1 MAKNQ
6 ILWILPIILALT
18 VQLATPQIFAQSTG
32 SMATL
37 QNIDATYAVS
47 IIPGAAQKES
57 LYHYFPPQIAVP
69 TSTTVGWFNNDYGQP
84 HTVTSGL
91 PGANDSGSIFNS
103 GLMPATANSFF
114 QYTFNQTEEFVYH
127 CNIHPW
133 RVALVSAADT
143 LFSGRSFDIAL
154 GSGSTWD
161 ISNISRVLMDIS
173 PKTVPLDGKTPL
185 TYNVTINE
193 DGQNNAKVVSHLFN
207 TYGKSL
213 PLELVSSNTTETI
226 VYGPDFSTTGAYHIE
241 SDFKKD
247 SSYPISVE
255 IISMSGQPLDIPI
268 RATFELKTS

>member
-47 IIPGAAQKES
+47 IIPGAAQRDS
-57 LYHYFPPQIAVP
+57 LYHYYPPQIAVP
-69 TSTTVGWFNNDYGQP
+69 TTTTVGWFNNDYGQP

-114 QYTFNQTEEFVYH
+114 QYTFNEAGEFVYH

-161 ISNISRVLMDIS
+161 ISNIPRVLMDIS

-213 PLELVSSNTTETI
+213 PLELVSSNTTETT

-241 SDFKKD
+241 SDFKKGA
-247 SSYPISVE
+247 SYPISVE
-255 IISMSGQPLDIPI
+255 VISMGGQPLDIPI
-268 RATFELKTS
+268 KASFELKTS